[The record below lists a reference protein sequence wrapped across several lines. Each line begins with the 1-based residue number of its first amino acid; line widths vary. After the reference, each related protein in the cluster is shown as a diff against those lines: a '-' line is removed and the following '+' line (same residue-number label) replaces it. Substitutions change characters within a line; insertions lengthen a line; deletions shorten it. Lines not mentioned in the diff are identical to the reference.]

1 MTKSDL
7 VKAIHLNCQAC
18 NSIETTK
25 AIIDTA
31 IKQITIALANGN
43 DVTLRGLG
51 VFKAKRK
58 TQRMG
63 RNPKTGE
70 DALISARTVVTFKAS
85 TILANKVKDSNPS

>member
-18 NSIETTK
+18 NSIETAK
-25 AIIDTA
+25 AVIDTA

-85 TILANKVKDSNPS
+85 TILANKVKDSNHG

>member
-18 NSIETTK
+18 NSIETAK